1 MQLSPQPWDS
11 SISIFRPRR
20 LFTIIIQLHVLVL
33 SSLYK
38 FSFKYLKLVNM
49 HAKFCLST
57 VKRLPTL
64 HNKSL
69 LNNFTHQ
76 ILNQSIRFNFLLLT
90 NFPPKI
96 RSHALLLSMS
106 LNNLLQSYQNLH
118 STHTKL
124 SYSIS
129 KNIQRKPEPISNES
143 CSAKRWF

>member
-1 MQLSPQPWDS
+1 MQLSPQPRDS

-20 LFTIIIQLHVLVL
+20 LFTIIIQLHVLEYCLASIDFL
-33 SSLYK
+33 SSTSNLLICMLN
-38 FSFKYLKLVNM
+38 SVN
-49 HAKFCLST
+49 
-57 VKRLPTL
+57 RLPTL

-118 STHTKL
+118 STQTKL
-124 SYSIS
+124 SYIIS
-129 KNIQRKPEPISNES
+129 KNVQRKPEPISNES
-143 CSAKRWF
+143 CSAKR

>member
-1 MQLSPQPWDS
+1 MANSNVLSQKSGKSDCQT
-11 SISIFRPRR
+11 RVRQ
-20 LFTIIIQLHVLVL
+20 TIVL

-143 CSAKRWF
+143 CSAKR